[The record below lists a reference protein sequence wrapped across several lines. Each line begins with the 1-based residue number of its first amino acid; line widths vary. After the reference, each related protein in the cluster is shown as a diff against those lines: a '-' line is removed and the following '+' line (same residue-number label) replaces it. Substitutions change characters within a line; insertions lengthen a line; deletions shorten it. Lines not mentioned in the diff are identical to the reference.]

1 MSNANLNTKT
11 QSQNAATANAVDGTV
26 EVLYQKM
33 GDRWFAFSLVGDDV
47 FVGSLTDEE
56 IAGGNAA
63 GAQSERLHRV
73 TGNS

>member
-1 MSNANLNTKT
+1 MSNANQNNKT
-11 QSQNAATANAVDGTV
+11 QNVATDGTV

-56 IAGGNAA
+56 IAGGNTA
-63 GAQSERLHRV
+63 GAKSERLHRV